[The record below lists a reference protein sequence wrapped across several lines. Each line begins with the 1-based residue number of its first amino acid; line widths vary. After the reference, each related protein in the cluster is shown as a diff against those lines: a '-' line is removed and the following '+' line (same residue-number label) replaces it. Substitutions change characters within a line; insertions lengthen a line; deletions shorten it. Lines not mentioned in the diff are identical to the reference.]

1 MTAANDNV
9 KVDYD
14 EPWSRAVLGAEATG
28 REKAVNAIFDQA
40 MAVRDRAYSGQATHE
55 TCKARGALHVW
66 RAAYAAAYRE
76 MLAIEDELKTYAQ
89 GGGLMDTI
97 PEHLE
102 EVKRRIDGYADM
114 KAACAKAAQA
124 PYDDDE
130 LPF

>member
-1 MTAANDNV
+1 MLN
-9 KVDYD
+9 KK
-14 EPWSRAVLGAEATG
+14 PPGS
-28 REKAVNAIFDQA
+28 IFAFGLDKDPLPIF
-40 MAVRDRAYSGQATHE
+40 V
-55 TCKARGALHVW
+55 ALDST
-66 RAAYAAAYRE
+66 AYRE